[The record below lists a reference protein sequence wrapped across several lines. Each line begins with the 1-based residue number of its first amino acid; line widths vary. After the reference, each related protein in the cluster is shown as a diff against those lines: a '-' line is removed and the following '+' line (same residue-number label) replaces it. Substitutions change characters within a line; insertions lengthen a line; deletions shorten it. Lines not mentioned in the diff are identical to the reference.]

1 MPKILHHWKRGL
13 GISGGFKD
21 GDQTN
26 NDFIDLSGSYD
37 RLKDL
42 REDLND
48 DGILNHSNSTAK
60 GGTVDYTG
68 LAAIMGGLTLTGAAA
83 SGLT

>member
-1 MPKILHHWKRGL
+1 M
-13 GISGGFKD
+13 
-21 GDQTN
+21 
-26 NDFIDLSGSYD
+26 
-37 RLKDL
+37 KDL
-42 REDLND
+42 REDFND
-48 DGILNHSNSTAK
+48 DGILNHSNSTAN